1 LLWSGATM
9 IRRRPGAHLLPLV
22 FGLLASSACGGSTS
36 GGASATDSG
45 ASADAP
51 VAEPDGGFEGGEPE
65 AGNGLVAVALSTCGT
80 AGVYTASATI
90 GESQAFQFVVD
101 TGSASLGVASSS
113 CSGCDVKPE
122 YTPGSSAVDEHQ
134 SASSDFGT
142 GAWSG
147 EIYQDTVALGSG
159 AAPVK
164 LVAIDSQHDFFQ
176 LFPCTMQ
183 GVMGFGPPGAALSG
197 TEVFFDQLAATAHVP
212 DVFATELCDTGGT
225 LWLGGYDPSF
235 TTAAPQYVPM
245 SSGELSQ
252 VYYSVNLTS
261 VTVNGTTV
269 PIATAED
276 ADSVVDTGT
285 SGFLLQT
292 AAYDALTAALESN
305 AAFAQVF
312 GASFFSSQGACADV
326 TETKEALDA
335 MLPALTLTFGSNPGV
350 AIPAAPT
357 ESYLYPQQSSS
368 WCSALI
374 TDPSVFSEVPLASII
389 GSPILRSNIV
399 IFDLAQKRVGF
410 APHTACP

>member
-1 LLWSGATM
+1 MVRRRSGA
-9 IRRRPGAHLLPLV
+9 LSLPLA
-22 FGLLASSACGGSTS
+22 FGLLGSSACGGSDG

-45 ASADAP
+45 ASTDAP
-51 VAEPDGGFEGGEPE
+51 VAESDGGGEGGEVE
-65 AGNGLVAVALSTCGT
+65 AGTGLVAIALSTCGT
-80 AGVYTASATI
+80 AGVYTASVAI
-90 GESQAFQFVVD
+90 GESQEFQLVVD
-101 TGSASLGVASSS
+101 TGSATLGVASSS

-122 YTPGSSAVDEHQ
+122 YTPGSSAVDDHQ

-147 EIYQDTVALGSG
+147 EIYQDTVAMGSG

-164 LVAIDSQHDFFQ
+164 LVAIDSQRDFFQ

-183 GVMGFGPPGAALSG
+183 GVMGFGPAGAALSG
-197 TEVFFDQLAATAHVP
+197 TEVFLDQLAANAHVP
-212 DVFATELCDTGGT
+212 DVFATELCDDGGT

-235 TTAAPQYVPM
+235 TTAAPQYVPL

-261 VTVNGTTV
+261 VTVDGTTV

-292 AAYDALTAALESN
+292 AAYDALTAAIQSN

-312 GASFFSSQGACADV
+312 GASFFSSPGACAAV
-326 TETKEALDA
+326 TETKDALDA

-350 AIPAAPT
+350 SVRAAPT
-357 ESYLYPQQSSS
+357 ESYLFPEPTSS

-389 GSPILRSNIV
+389 GSPMLRSNIV